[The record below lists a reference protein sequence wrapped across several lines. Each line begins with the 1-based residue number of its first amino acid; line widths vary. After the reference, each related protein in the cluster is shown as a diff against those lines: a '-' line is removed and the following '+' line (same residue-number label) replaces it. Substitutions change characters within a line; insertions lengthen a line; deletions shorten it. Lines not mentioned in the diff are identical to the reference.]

1 MIFTEL
7 KLPGVFRMDLN
18 KKIDHRGFFARA
30 YCRNEYQQQGL
41 ETEWVQM
48 NHTLTQKK
56 GALRGLHFQ
65 RNPETEAKVVRCI
78 KGAIFDVVLDL
89 RKGSPTYGKWIC
101 EELSDFNRS
110 MLYIPRGCAHGFQ
123 TLQVQ
128 TELFYMHSN
137 FYSPESEGGVL
148 YNDTQ
153 LNIPWPLP
161 VKEISERDKNHPK
174 LKEIKPIEI

>member
-1 MIFTEL
+1 MTFTEL
-7 KLPGVFRMDLN
+7 NLPGVY
-18 KKIDHRGFFARA
+18 KIDLDKITDYRGFFARA
-30 YCRNEYQQQGL
+30 YCRNEYQNHGL

-48 NHTLTQKK
+48 NHTLTEKK

-65 RNPETEAKVVRCI
+65 RNPETEAKIVRCI

-89 RKGSPTYGKWIC
+89 RKDSPAYGKWIS
-101 EELSDFNRS
+101 EELNDSNRC

-123 TLQVQ
+123 TLEPE
-128 TELFYMHSN
+128 TELLYMHSN
-137 FYSPESEGGVL
+137 FYSPECEGGIL
-148 YNDTQ
+148 YNDFQ

-161 VKEISERDKNHPK
+161 VGEISDRDMNHPK